1 MKKTKDNIKTKI
13 PLSKQGVALL
23 TEEVLQ
29 VMNVLQSTLDINILL
44 ELFDSE
50 TRKISSHSYLSYK
63 NSSEKINISF
73 GEIIEEKLNSS
84 LKNGSFDYNQ
94 EITINADIKIKELDI
109 SHSVSAKIY
118 TPERD
123 E

>member
-1 MKKTKDNIKTKI
+1 MNNDRENM
-13 PLSKQGVALL
+13 SKSEMSLRKFLKNLGV
-23 TEEVLQ
+23 T
-29 VMNVLQSTLDINILL
+29 
-44 ELFDSE
+44 
-50 TRKISSHSYLSYK
+50 SHK
-63 NSSEKINISF
+63 
-73 GEIIEEKLNSS
+73 IIEEKLNSS
-84 LKNGSFDYNQ
+84 LKNGSFDCNQ

>member
-1 MKKTKDNIKTKI
+1 MNHDRENM
-13 PLSKQGVALL
+13 SKSEMSLRKFLKNLGV
-23 TEEVLQ
+23 T
-29 VMNVLQSTLDINILL
+29 
-44 ELFDSE
+44 
-50 TRKISSHSYLSYK
+50 SHK
-63 NSSEKINISF
+63 
-73 GEIIEEKLNSS
+73 IIEEKLNSS
-84 LKNGSFDYNQ
+84 LKNGGFDYNQ

>member
-1 MKKTKDNIKTKI
+1 MNNDRENM
-13 PLSKQGVALL
+13 SKSEMSLRKFLKNLGV
-23 TEEVLQ
+23 T
-29 VMNVLQSTLDINILL
+29 
-44 ELFDSE
+44 
-50 TRKISSHSYLSYK
+50 SHK
-63 NSSEKINISF
+63 
-73 GEIIEEKLNSS
+73 IIEEKLNSS
-84 LKNGSFDYNQ
+84 LKNGDFDYNQ

>member
-1 MKKTKDNIKTKI
+1 MNNDRENM
-13 PLSKQGVALL
+13 SKSEMSLRKFLKNLGV
-23 TEEVLQ
+23 T
-29 VMNVLQSTLDINILL
+29 
-44 ELFDSE
+44 
-50 TRKISSHSYLSYK
+50 SHK
-63 NSSEKINISF
+63 
-73 GEIIEEKLNSS
+73 IIEEKLNSS
-84 LKNGSFDYNQ
+84 LKNGGFDYNQ

>member
-1 MKKTKDNIKTKI
+1 MNNDRENM
-13 PLSKQGVALL
+13 SKSEMSLRKFLKNLGV
-23 TEEVLQ
+23 T
-29 VMNVLQSTLDINILL
+29 
-44 ELFDSE
+44 
-50 TRKISSHSYLSYK
+50 SHK
-63 NSSEKINISF
+63 
-73 GEIIEEKLNSS
+73 IIEEKLNSS

-94 EITINADIKIKELDI
+94 EIAINADIKIKELDI

>member
-1 MKKTKDNIKTKI
+1 MIKIIIVYFLKIIIFDKNNYENNYGFHKNNYGAHTGSISPFMIKK
-13 PLSKQGVALL
+13 LGVKH
-23 TEEVLQ
+23 
-29 VMNVLQSTLDINILL
+29 IIIGH
-44 ELFDSE
+44 SE
-50 TRKISSHSYLSYK
+50 NRES
-63 NSSEKINISF
+63 
-73 GEIIEEKLNSS
+73 GENDKIIEEKLNSS
-84 LKNGSFDYNQ
+84 LKNGGFDYNQ